1 MTRTLLVKAYHF
13 IITVEF
19 SSNMSED
26 EENHN
31 EEAEVNQ
38 KLGNNNNLNRIV
50 AILFVVGI
58 YFLIFLKML
67 FLK

>member
-1 MTRTLLVKAYHF
+1 
-13 IITVEF
+13 
-19 SSNMSED
+19 MSED

-31 EEAEVNQ
+31 EESEVSQ
-38 KLGNNNNLNRIV
+38 KLANNNNLNRIV

-58 YFLIFLKML
+58 YVFIFLKML